1 MLNVRMATCED
12 AETVRKFAEGLFSE
26 LGHTLPLDGKQSGLY
41 CQAILESGEYVV
53 FLSLGPHGRANG
65 IITLSEGISI
75 YAGGKFGVIREFFVL
90 PEERSTGVGK
100 ALLEKDAPKH
110 YWWNRTK
117 GAGFKPSPPPKPPG
131 KAPSATD
138 EDLTL
143 MQRAA
148 FAGIRTY

>member
-1 MLNVRMATCED
+1 MLNVRMATRED
-12 AETVRKFAEGLFSE
+12 AETVCKFAEELFSE

-75 YAGGKFGVIREFFVL
+75 YAGGKFGVIREFYVL

-100 ALLEKDAPKH
+100 ALLEKAKEFG
-110 YWWNRTK
+110 RGK
-117 GAGFKPSPPPKPPG
+117 GWKRIEVTPPG
-131 KAPSATD
+131 KVKWPRTYNFYMQSGFKEIGPGLKL
-138 EDLTL
+138 EDLNEP
-143 MQRAA
+143 
-148 FAGIRTY
+148 